1 MIHFLDSIY
10 IHKLFAILW
19 LLDFCCEWN
28 LCIDVFQEMVSDETE
43 LAVEPEKQMEL
54 CGEPKSP
61 SASKEKLS
69 VVLLSVKQE
78 EEGES
83 YSGTS
88 FKSMEDG
95 KDDCSHL
102 LFMILPS

>member
-1 MIHFLDSIY
+1 M
-10 IHKLFAILW
+10 
-19 LLDFCCEWN
+19 
-28 LCIDVFQEMVSDETE
+28 SDETE

-61 SASKEKLS
+61 YISKGKLS

-88 FKSMEDG
+88 FESMEMVRMTVLT
-95 KDDCSHL
+95 S
-102 LFMILPS
+102 SS

>member
-1 MIHFLDSIY
+1 M
-10 IHKLFAILW
+10 
-19 LLDFCCEWN
+19 
-28 LCIDVFQEMVSDETE
+28 SDETE

-54 CGEPKSP
+54 CREPKSP

-69 VVLLSVKQE
+69 VDLLSVNRKRKKSPILE
-78 EEGES
+78 PHPE
-83 YSGTS
+83 
-88 FKSMEDG
+88 SMEDG